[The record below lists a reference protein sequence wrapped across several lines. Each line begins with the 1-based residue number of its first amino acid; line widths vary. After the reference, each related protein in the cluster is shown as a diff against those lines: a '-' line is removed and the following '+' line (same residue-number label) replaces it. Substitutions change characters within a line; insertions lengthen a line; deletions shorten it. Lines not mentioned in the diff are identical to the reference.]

1 MDGIIIVYDIT
12 DVNSYYN
19 VHKYYNEISDKSK
32 ILLVG
37 NKADILHK
45 RNITYDEG
53 KELADKLK
61 INF

>member
-12 DVNSYYN
+12 DINSYYN

-37 NKADILHK
+37 NKADKIK

-53 KELADKLK
+53 KELASKLK